1 VGVELNKGAASF
13 GHWPASKR
21 TTARVKVVSHEEY
34 SVFFLVCPLLAVSAC
49 SDQAQRQSVRGAL
62 AVSAEA
68 LESNDAARFFNV
80 LDERSR
86 FALSATVKER
96 LAAKELIARDYPEG
110 DRAQALAALGDAGEV
125 QTPAELFARRC
136 DAACLRG
143 FRELVGAPA
152 AERVEGDEVV
162 VTTTRGTTLHMHA
175 GTDRTYGLVW
185 NTRALS
191 DERARA
197 ARELKQIRENAEIY
211 RKRSA
216 LEGKE

>member
-1 VGVELNKGAASF
+1 
-13 GHWPASKR
+13 
-21 TTARVKVVSHEEY
+21 VKVVSHEEY

-49 SDQAQRQSVRGAL
+49 SCSDQAQRQSIRGAL

-96 LAAKELIARDYPEG
+96 SEARDLIVRDYPEG
-110 DRAQALAALGDAGEV
+110 ERAQALAALGDAGQV

-143 FRELVGAPA
+143 FRDLVGAPA
-152 AERVEGDEVV
+152 AEKTEGDEVV
-162 VTTTRGTTLHMHA
+162 VTTTRGTTLHMHT
-175 GTDRTYGLVW
+175 GTDGTYGIVW
-185 NTRALS
+185 NTQELS
-191 DERARA
+191 EERARA
-197 ARELKQIRENAEIY
+197 ARELKQIRENCYSFNAIGIWSGHSFPCFSKY
-211 RKRSA
+211 A
-216 LEGKE
+216 

>member
-1 VGVELNKGAASF
+1 M
-13 GHWPASKR
+13 
-21 TTARVKVVSHEEY
+21 SHEEY

-49 SDQAQRQSVRGAL
+49 SCSDQAQRQSIRGAL

-86 FALSATVKER
+86 FALAATVKER
-96 LAAKELIARDYPEG
+96 SEAKELIGRDYPEG
-110 DRAQALAALGDAGEV
+110 EKAQALAALGDAGEV

-143 FRELVGAPA
+143 FRELIGAPA
-152 AERVEGDEVV
+152 TQRADGDEVV

-175 GTDRTYGLVW
+175 GTDGTYGLVW
-185 NTRALS
+185 KPRELS
-191 DERARA
+191 EERARA
-197 ARELKQIRENAEIY
+197 ARELKQIRENSAVY
-211 RKRSA
+211 RKKRE
-216 LEGKE
+216 LEGSR